1 MRRSNNI
8 TGSAFIEF
16 NSNKTARYFINE
28 YNNKK
33 INGHLF
39 CLNWAKHNYNKKS
52 KEKENTNNSNN
63 YFTVSINK

>member
-16 NSNKTARYFINE
+16 NTNKTAKYFINE
-28 YNNKK
+28 YNNKQ

-39 CLNWAKHNYNKKS
+39 CLNWAKHNYNKKG
-52 KEKENTNNSNN
+52 KEKENPNNSNN

>member
-33 INGHLF
+33 INGHL
-39 CLNWAKHNYNKKS
+39 KKVLIHIIQIIIIIS
-52 KEKENTNNSNN
+52 L
-63 YFTVSINK
+63 

>member
-52 KEKENTNNSNN
+52 KEKENTNNSNS